1 MTRNLAVNLGW
12 ALALAA
18 GVFWAWGC
26 ERAAEGPAPRGE
38 RPKPAPSI
46 ALRSG
51 AFEDGKPIP
60 KVHTGEGA
68 DLSPA
73 LSWPAPPA
81 GTKQWALI
89 VDDPDAPR
97 PLPWVHWVVYGIP
110 AEATSLPE
118 GAGAKGKT
126 ATGVLEGKNSS
137 GRTGWAGP
145 MPPPGHG
152 VHHYHFKLYAL
163 DVELSLEPGLTKRQL
178 LDAIAGHVLAEG
190 ELVGTYE
197 RK

>member
-1 MTRNLAVNLGW
+1 MTRNLAVNLGCE
-12 ALALAA
+12 LALAA
-18 GVFWAWGC
+18 GVFWACGC
-26 ERAAEGPAPRGE
+26 ERAGEGPATRDE
-38 RPKPAPSI
+38 RPKPPASI
-46 ALRSG
+46 TLRSS
-51 AFEDGKPIP
+51 AFEDGQPIP

-68 DLSPA
+68 DISPA
-73 LSWPAPPA
+73 LSWSAPPP

-97 PLPWVHWVVYGIP
+97 ALPWVHWVVYGIP
-110 AEATSLPE
+110 ADSASLPA
-118 GAGAKGKT
+118 GTGAKGKT
-126 ATGVLEGKNSS
+126 ASGVLEGKNSS
-137 GRTGWAGP
+137 GRSGWAGP
-145 MPPPGHG
+145 MPPRGHG

-163 DVELSLEPGLTKRQL
+163 DAELSLRPGLTKRQL